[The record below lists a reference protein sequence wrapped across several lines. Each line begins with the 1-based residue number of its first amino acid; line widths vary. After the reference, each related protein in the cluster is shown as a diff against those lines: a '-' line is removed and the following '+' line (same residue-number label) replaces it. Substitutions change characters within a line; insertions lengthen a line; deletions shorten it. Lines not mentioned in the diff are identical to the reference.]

1 LIEWIA
7 LGLLGLNCLQ
17 LVFWSYQQHRLID
30 KVMSGNYY
38 SYQQAQHINDQI
50 PAKVGEI
57 EVQEDLRGVK
67 AIHPFM

>member
-1 LIEWIA
+1 MIEWLCIS
-7 LGLLGLNCLQ
+7 LVGLNIFQ

-38 SYQQAQHINDQI
+38 SYQQAQSINEQV
-50 PAKVGEI
+50 PKKVT
-57 EVQEDLRGVK
+57 EVVDLEDLRGVK